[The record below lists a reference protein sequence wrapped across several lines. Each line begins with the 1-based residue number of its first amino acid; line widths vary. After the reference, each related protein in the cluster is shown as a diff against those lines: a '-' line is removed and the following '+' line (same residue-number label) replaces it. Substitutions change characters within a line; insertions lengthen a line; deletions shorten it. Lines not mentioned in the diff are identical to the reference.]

1 MIGYVI
7 TFGVIAAVMAK
18 TLLSTDNG
26 QPKVQPAGVVGQPP
40 EKKKA
45 PAAKHTVDGLMPM
58 TEAWGHFKRGERY
71 LAKVKDVRRE
81 DVEVFM
87 PDDMGCGLISVRCW
101 GTGERRDAA
110 LAALSVG
117 DTLEVVVRSYDSK
130 TRSLSLVLPECEKS
144 MSDLLKD
151 DGPAP
156 RKPKQ
161 AKCAKN
167 NAHATGVRHARKP
180 DYSLIQKG
188 VTFLVDT
195 SNLFGVIGPKQAAHK
210 LSVIEDALV
219 KCGYKVFFFIEYR
232 TISWLRGNQDMESEV
247 AALEA
252 FCSKQNVSK
261 VSGEADLPILQAAK
275 VIPDSVIVSRDH
287 FDDYR
292 KVYPEIVG
300 SDRHRSCSSVEIVG
314 KTLLTIPGLSDAI
327 VIEPEPDEEILVC
340 DDRPAPKK
348 PIAPMCD
355 LRKGLLGAGDACRA
369 KGDLEKAIVCYRR
382 VAHKVPS
389 AYLDIAEIY
398 ADKYLG
404 NQAEQKYAKLGERD
418 AKKACQR
425 AMRKARIR
433 AERRRIGASNAGWM
447 RAA

>member
-26 QPKVQPAGVVGQPP
+26 QSAGAVGQPP

-45 PAAKHTVDGLMPM
+45 PAEKHAVDGLIPL
-58 TEAWGHFKRGERY
+58 TETWGCLKPGARY
-71 LAKVKDVRRE
+71 IAKIKDVRRE
-81 DVEVFM
+81 AVEVFM
-87 PDDMGCGLISVRCW
+87 PDDRGCGLISVRCW

-110 LAALSVG
+110 MAALSVG

-340 DDRPAPKK
+340 DDRPALKK
-348 PIAPMCD
+348 PIAPLCD
-355 LRKGLLGAGDACRA
+355 LRKGLLGTGDAYRA
-369 KGDLEKAIVCYRR
+369 KGDLEKAVACYDKAAR
-382 VAHKVPS
+382 KVPS
-389 AYLDIAEIY
+389 VYFEIAEII
-398 ADKYLG
+398 ADKYHG
-404 NQAEQKYAKLGERD
+404 NQAAQKYAKLGERD
-418 AKKACQR
+418 AKKARQC

-433 AERRRIGASNAGWM
+433 AERRRIGASNAGWL